1 MKKMSEKIKFSE
13 DQLAAIKAEGE
24 NFLIS
29 AGAGSGKTAV
39 LTERIYRIAKRDNT
53 LDKFLVLTFTN
64 LAAGEMKNRVRKL
77 LMEDEETEHLST
89 EVDNAHIE
97 TFDSFSL
104 YLAKKYF
111 YVLGISKN
119 LNIVDQSILT
129 IKRRM
134 LLDEVI
140 EKHILDGDEV
150 FDQLVLAY
158 SIKNLDKIKEY
169 IINILVECDRKG
181 DKENFFKHL
190 HDDFFRK
197 ESVDF
202 AVKKHHEELLEY
214 IDYIREASIKEL
226 SDINDVNQIVDYM
239 DELADIKNYD
249 ELLEVLKN
257 RSFPRKPSGCLEPEI
272 RDAIKDLYNGKL
284 HIGAKDNNYGDYAT
298 VSSLYLETGEYAKKI
313 IEIAEEVEKKLDV
326 YKFEHN
332 AYSFGDI
339 SRFVLKLLK
348 NEDIR
353 KEISLSFDYI
363 MVDEYQDTNDIQE
376 AVISS
381 ISRNNVYM
389 VGDVKQSIY
398 RFRGADCRIFQE
410 KYNKYKKELGGK
422 EIDLNE
428 SYRSRKEVVDF
439 INELFGQLMTKEI
452 NSIDYSNG
460 HTFGFGRKDYEV
472 NKPALSYKPEVY
484 HYVKEK
490 GDDTSKIEANIIAK
504 DILKKINDKFQVFKN
519 KDENRNCEYRDFAI
533 IIDRSTDFDTYRQV
547 LSSYGIPLKVENKE
561 KLFDSEIILVVK
573 SLLKMLA
580 CSLNSNYGVA
590 YKHAYF
596 SVARSFLLEYKDDE
610 LFRINKDDTYL
621 LEEFAQKME
630 LMKERLRFASLKN
643 TLLTLYKEFE
653 IYESISIIANYY
665 NNTHKLESIIKLA
678 ENMDVMG
685 YTINDFVKYF
695 DDLSELDIDIDY
707 KDSDAQSNSVTL
719 INIHGSKGLEYGIVY
734 FPGLSKQFND
744 RDTKSSFMLSD
755 LYGPVIPPIVSTKN
769 ASLFNHLTREEKRHA
784 DFEEKIRLLYVA
796 LTRTKEKIIL
806 LSADVE
812 NEKSFYRPTD
822 AKSMKGL
829 LGISDV
835 LTKYSATFP
844 TGYYQAPDEKKN
856 KDLAKIQLKTVHIPA
871 QLIKKERAS
880 KEISEEVD
888 ASVLDFG
895 TELHAYLESL
905 DFENDDLSYIKNP
918 RMKKY
923 VLNVKN
929 SELFKGVKNSQI
941 RHEFEFYDEENN
953 LSGFIDALII
963 KDDEVDI
970 IDFKLKN
977 IDDDKYD
984 RQLRMYKR
992 FIVTKTDLPAK
1003 MYLLAAI
1010 TGEIRE
1016 VQDE

>member
-1 MKKMSEKIKFSE
+1 MSEKIRFSD
-13 DQLAAIKAEGE
+13 DQLAAIKAEGS
-24 NFLIS
+24 NYLIS

-77 LMEDEETEHLST
+77 LINDEETRHLAS

-140 EKHILDGDEV
+140 ENHIANGDEI

-158 SIKNLDKIKEY
+158 SIKNLDKIKDY

-181 DKENFFKHL
+181 DKDEFFRHL
-190 HDDFFRK
+190 HDDFYKK
-197 ESVDF
+197 ETIDF
-202 AVKKHHEELLEY
+202 AVQNHHEEILEY
-214 IDYIREASIKEL
+214 VKYIRETAIKEL
-226 SDINDVNQIVDYM
+226 SDTSDVDQIVDYM
-239 DELADIKNYD
+239 DELASIKNYN
-249 ELLEVLKN
+249 ELLEVLKT
-257 RSFPRKPSGCLEPEI
+257 RSFPKKPNGCQEPEI
-272 RDAIKDLYNGKL
+272 RDAIRDLYGNKL
-284 HIGAKDNNYGDYAT
+284 KIKEKDNNYGDYET
-298 VSSLYLETGEYAKKI
+298 LSELYLSISAYAKKI
-313 IEIAEEVEKKLDV
+313 IEIAKEVEEKLDLFK
-326 YKFEHN
+326 YEHN

-339 SRFVLKLLK
+339 SRFVLRLLK

-376 AVISS
+376 TVITS

-410 KYNKYKKELGGK
+410 KYNKYKKNLGGK

-439 INELFGQLMTKEI
+439 INELFSQLMTKDI

-460 HTFGFGRKDYEV
+460 HTFGFGRKDYET
-472 NKPALSYKPEVY
+472 NKPKLSYKPEVY
-484 HYVKEK
+484 HYVREK
-490 GDDTSKIEANIIAK
+490 GDDTSRKEAHIIAK
-504 DILKKINDKFQVFKN
+504 DILKKMNDKFQVFKDKN
-519 KDENRNCEYRDFAI
+519 GNRNCEFGDFAI
-533 IIDRSTDFDTYRQV
+533 IIDRSTDFDTYREV

-561 KLFDSEIILVVK
+561 KLFDSEIILVIK

-580 CSLNSNYGVA
+580 CALDSDYGVS

-596 SVARSFLLEYKDDE
+596 SVARSFLLEYKDDK
-610 LFRINKDDTYL
+610 LFNINKNDSYL
-621 LEEFAQKME
+621 LEPFAQKIE
-630 LMKERLRFASLKN
+630 LMKESLRYASIKDV
-643 TLLTLYKEFE
+643 LLTLYKEFE
-653 IYESISIIANYY
+653 IYESISKIANYY
-665 NNTHKLESIIKLA
+665 NNTHKLESIIKLV
-678 ENMDVMG
+678 ENMDLMG
-685 YTINDFVKYF
+685 YTIKDFVKYF

-707 KDSDAQSNSVTL
+707 KDSDAQNNSVTL

-744 RDTKSSFMLSD
+744 RDSKSSFMLSD
-755 LYGPVIPPIVSTKN
+755 LYGPIIPPIISTKC

-822 AKSMKGL
+822 AKSMKRL
-829 LGISDV
+829 LGITDV
-835 LTKYSATFP
+835 LYKYSASFP
-844 TGYYQAPDEKKN
+844 TGYYKN
-856 KDLAKIQLKTVHIPA
+856 TSKTEDKIIDKIKLKTVHIPA
-871 QLIKKERAS
+871 KLIKKTRAS
-880 KEISEEVD
+880 KEISEEVE
-888 ASVLDFG
+888 ASLLDFG
-895 TELHAYLESL
+895 TELHAYLEAL
-905 DFENDDLSYIKNP
+905 DFESDDLSYIKDS

-929 SELFKGVKNSQI
+929 SELFKGIKNSQI

-963 KDDEVDI
+963 KEGEIDI

-977 IDDDKYD
+977 IDDEKYD
-984 RQLRMYKR
+984 RQLRIYKR
-992 FIVTKTDLPAK
+992 YIAKNTSLPVK

-1010 TGEIRE
+1010 TGEIKE

>member
-1 MKKMSEKIKFSE
+1 MSKKIEFSK
-13 DQLAAIKAEGE
+13 DQLSAIQAEGI
-24 NFLIS
+24 NYLIS

-77 LMEDEETEHLST
+77 LIDDEETQHLAS

-104 YLAKKYF
+104 YLVKKYF

-140 EKHILDGDEV
+140 EKHIQDGDESLNR
-150 FDQLVLAY
+150 LVLAY

-181 DKENFFKHL
+181 DKDEFFRHL
-190 HDDFFRK
+190 HDDFFK
-197 ESVDF
+197 EETVAS
-202 AVKKHHEELLEY
+202 AVKAHHEEILEY
-214 IDYIREASIKEL
+214 IHYIRESAANNL
-226 SDINDVNQIVDYM
+226 SDIDDVNQIEDFM
-239 DELADIKNYD
+239 DELESIKDYND
-249 ELLEVLKN
+249 LLVALKEK
-257 RSFPRKPSGCLEPEI
+257 SFPRKPKGCLEPEI
-272 RDAIKDLYNGKL
+272 RDALKDLYVKKV
-284 HIGAKDNNYGDYAT
+284 HIKEKENDYGDLET
-298 VSSLYLETGEYAKKI
+298 ISSLYLGTEEYAKKI
-313 IEIAEEVEKKLDV
+313 IEIAKEVEDKLDE
-326 YKFEHN
+326 YKNEHN

-348 NEDIR
+348 NENIR
-353 KEISLSFDYI
+353 KEISLSFNYI

-398 RFRGADCRIFQE
+398 KFRGADCRVFQE
-410 KYNKYKKELGGK
+410 KYEKYKKNLGGK

-439 INELFGQLMTKEI
+439 INELFGQLMTKDI
-452 NSIDYSNG
+452 NSIDYANG

-472 NKPALSYKPEVY
+472 NKPSVSYKPEVY
-484 HYVKEK
+484 HYNKQK
-490 GDDTSKIEANIIAK
+490 GDDTSKIEAEIIAK
-504 DILKKINDKFQVFKN
+504 DILKKRADKFPIFVDKGETRKCDFK
-519 KDENRNCEYRDFAI
+519 DFAI
-533 IIDRSTDFDTYRQV
+533 IIDRSTDFDTYRDV
-547 LSSYGIPLKVENKE
+547 LSSYNIPIKVENKE

-580 CSLNSNYGVA
+580 YALDSDYGVG
-590 YKHAYF
+590 YKHAFF
-596 SVARSFLLEYKDDE
+596 SVARSFLLEYKDDN
-610 LFRINKDDTYL
+610 LYQINKYNTYL
-621 LEEFAQKME
+621 LEPFAQKIE
-630 LMKERLRFASLKN
+630 LHKESLRFASLKN
-643 TLLTLYKEFE
+643 VLLFLYKEFE
-653 IYESISIIANYY
+653 IYESISKIANYY
-665 NNTHKLESIIKLA
+665 SNTHKLESIINLA

-685 YTINDFVKYF
+685 YTISDFVKYF
-695 DDLSELDIDIDY
+695 DDLSEFDIDIDY
-707 KDSDAQSNSVTL
+707 RDSDAQSNSVTL

-744 RDTKSSFMLSD
+744 RDSKSSFMLSD
-755 LYGPVIPPIVSTKN
+755 SYGVIIPPVVSTN
-769 ASLFNHLTREEKRHA
+769 VASLFNHLTREEKRHA

-806 LSADVE
+806 LSGDVE

-822 AKSMKGL
+822 AKNMKRL

-835 LTKYSATFP
+835 LTKYSAKFP
-844 TGYYQAPDEKKN
+844 NEAYTVVEKNEEIITN
-856 KDLAKIQLKTVHIPA
+856 KITLKTLHIPA

-880 KEISEEVD
+880 KEINEEID
-888 ASVLDFG
+888 ASLLDFG

-905 DFENDDLSYIKNP
+905 DFESDDLSYIKDS
-918 RMKKY
+918 RMRKY
-923 VLNVKN
+923 VFNVKN
-929 SELFKGVKNSQI
+929 SELFKGVKNSEI
-941 RHEFEFYDEENN
+941 RHEYEFYDEENN

-963 KDDEVDI
+963 KEDEVDI

-984 RQLRMYKR
+984 RQLRIYKR
-992 FIVTKTDLPAK
+992 YIKKQTSLPIK

-1010 TGEIRE
+1010 TGEVRE

>member
-1 MKKMSEKIKFSE
+1 MSEKIKFSD
-13 DQLAAIKAEGE
+13 DQLRAIQAEGI
-24 NFLIS
+24 NYLIS

-77 LMEDEETEHLST
+77 LIEDEETQHLAS

-104 YLAKKYF
+104 YLTKKYF

-140 EKHILDGDEV
+140 ENHIASDDEI
-150 FDQLVLAY
+150 FNQLVLAY
-158 SIKNLDKIKEY
+158 SIKNLDKIKDY
-169 IINILVECDRKG
+169 IISILVECDRKG
-181 DKENFFKHL
+181 DKDEFFRHL
-190 HDDFFRK
+190 HDDFFKK
-197 ESVDF
+197 ETVDF
-202 AVKKHHEELLEY
+202 AVKNHHDELMDY
-214 IDYIREASIKEL
+214 INYIREAAINNL
-226 SDINDVNQIVDYM
+226 SDTNDVDQIVDYM
-239 DELADIKNYD
+239 DELASITNYD
-249 ELLEVLKN
+249 ELLETLKT
-257 RSFPRKPSGCLEPEI
+257 RSFPKKPSGCLEPEI
-272 RDAIKDLYNGKL
+272 RDAIRDLYGNKVR
-284 HIGAKDNNYGDYAT
+284 IKEKDNNYGDYAT
-298 VSSLYLETGEYAKKI
+298 ISSLYLGTEAYAKKI
-313 IEIAEEVEKKLDV
+313 IEIAEEVEKKLDE

-398 RFRGADCRIFQE
+398 KFRGADCRIFQE

-439 INELFGQLMTKEI
+439 INELFGQLMTKDI

-460 HTFGFGRKDYEV
+460 HTFGFGRKDYEL
-472 NKPALSYKPEVY
+472 NKPKLSYQPEVY
-484 HYVKEK
+484 HYIKEK
-490 GDDTSKIEANIIAK
+490 GADTSKIEADIIAK
-504 DILKKINDKFQVFKN
+504 DILKKINDKFQVFKS
-519 KDENRNCEYRDFAI
+519 KAENRDCKFSDFAI
-533 IIDRSTDFDTYRQV
+533 IIDRSTDFDTYRDE
-547 LSSYGIPLKVENKE
+547 LAKHGIPLKVENKE

-580 CSLNSNYGVA
+580 CALDSDYGVS

-610 LFRINKDDTYL
+610 LFRINKYDTYL
-621 LEEFAQKME
+621 LEPFAQKLE
-630 LMKERLRFASLKN
+630 LMKEELRFSSLKN
-643 TLLTLYKEFE
+643 VLLRLYKDFEF
-653 IYESISIIANYY
+653 YESISKIANYY
-665 NNTHKLESIIKLA
+665 NNTHKLESIIRLA

-685 YTINDFVKYF
+685 YTIYDFVKYF

-744 RDTKSSFMLSD
+744 SDSKSSFMLSD
-755 LYGPVIPPIVSTKN
+755 LYGLVIPAAVSTKN
-769 ASLFNHLTREEKRHA
+769 TSLFNHLTREEKRHA

-822 AKSMKGL
+822 ARSMKRL

-835 LTKYSATFP
+835 LTKYSAKFQSGNYDLP
-844 TGYYQAPDEKKN
+844 SPSPAKKV
-856 KDLAKIQLKTVHIPA
+856 DKIQLKTVHIPA
-871 QLIKKERAS
+871 ELIKKERAS
-880 KEISEEVD
+880 KEISDDVD
-888 ASVLDFG
+888 ASILDFG
-895 TELHAYLESL
+895 TELHAYLEAI
-905 DFENDDLSYIKNP
+905 DFESDDLTYIKDS

-923 VLNVKN
+923 ILNVKN
-929 SELFKGVKNSQI
+929 SELFKGVKNSQV
-941 RHEFEFYDEENN
+941 RHEFEFFDEENN
-953 LSGFIDALII
+953 ISGFIDALII
-963 KDDEVDI
+963 RDNHIDI
-970 IDFKLKN
+970 VDFKLKN

-984 RQLRMYKR
+984 RQLRIYKR
-992 FIVTKTDLPAK
+992 YISKNTTLPVK